1 MATKQVNL
9 TVDGMSCQHCVNS
22 ITKAVKGVSGVETV
36 NVDLNSKKVSV
47 GFDPG
52 LTALQ
57 AIINVIEDQGYEVTD
72 STD

>member
-1 MATKQVNL
+1 MATKQVKL

-22 ITKAVKGVSGVETV
+22 ITKAVKGVSGVERV
-36 NVDLNSKKVSV
+36 SVDLNTKKVDV

-52 LTALQ
+52 VTTLQ